1 MKFWKMNGAGN
12 DFLIINNLSGK
23 IRPEQ
28 WPQIAQTVCERHR
41 SVGADGLMAVEK
53 SDSADYKMLFF
64 NSDGSMGEM
73 CGKYADRI
81 FFTTDNPDFDDP
93 ADIAGRLAHAAAQ
106 GGPARVT
113 IQLDRTRAVEQAI
126 LEAPEGA
133 VIVLAGKG
141 NDAIQRVR
149 GGYVHYDSDPVV
161 ARRALALREK
171 QRT

>member
-1 MKFWKMNGAGN
+1 MKGAISWFADLRITDRPTVGGKGASLGELTHAGI
-12 DFLIINNLSGK
+12 DVPPGFVVTTHAFEQFLAALEAREP
-23 IRPEQ
+23 IRP
-28 WPQIAQTVCERHR
+28 
-41 SVGADGLMAVEK
+41 LVEALVPDDLAGVTAL
-53 SDSADYKMLFF
+53 SRTLRA
-64 NSDGSMGEM
+64 
-73 CGKYADRI
+73 RI
-81 FFTTDNPDFDDP
+81 ENEPLP
-93 ADIAGRLAHAAAQ
+93 
-106 GGPARVT
+106 P
-113 IQLDRTRAVEQAI
+113 AVEQAI

>member
-1 MKFWKMNGAGN
+1 M
-12 DFLIINNLSGK
+12 
-23 IRPEQ
+23 
-28 WPQIAQTVCERHR
+28 
-41 SVGADGLMAVEK
+41 
-53 SDSADYKMLFF
+53 
-64 NSDGSMGEM
+64 
-73 CGKYADRI
+73 
-81 FFTTDNPDFDDP
+81 
-93 ADIAGRLAHAAAQ
+93 
-106 GGPARVT
+106 
-113 IQLDRTRAVEQAI
+113 EQAI

>member
-106 GGPARVT
+106 SGPARVT

-161 ARRALALREK
+161 AQRALALREK